1 MSFRLIAGIATLMVA
16 VDAGVFATGA
26 GTLPVQNGRPVV
38 ATVNQD
44 AISLDELVAQLPAPI
59 DRTRLQQGLGTSEEI
74 DLLDRLVTIKLLFHE
89 AVAMGIA
96 DLPEIRK
103 QVDVTSREILR
114 EVLLQRLTKDIKP
127 DPAAVE
133 KRFRE
138 LSIEWKTTSLLFQD
152 EAAAKRAKAE
162 LDRGAAF
169 IDVAAKAIAANTAKS
184 DTDEAYHAKSDYL
197 PQIAAAV
204 APLKTGQT
212 SPVIRLQ
219 AGFVIVKVQ
228 DIRHPENAQARA
240 AAKQAVLDQ
249 QRLSALKAHDKALR
263 AQYAVVRAAVMKS
276 VDYEA
281 AKPGIDG
288 LLKDKRVLVD
298 LKGGTPITVAD
309 LTDYLRMQFFHGD
322 DKVRQGKQMNA
333 KKADALDAMVGRRL
347 LNLEAARLGI
357 DKSTEYRDRVNGYT
371 ESLVFDTFVQK
382 VIVPTSKMRQEEVK
396 QYYDA
401 HKKDYSNPPMIKAR
415 SLAFTRR
422 PAAESAVRKLREGTD
437 FRWLATNAEGQVG
450 ADAADVLRFD
460 GKPLIIDTLPPAVG
474 KVLAGGKAGE
484 VRLYEAADGRVY
496 VFAIDQILQP
506 EARPF
511 DDVREE
517 IARKLY
523 NDKLKKNVTDYAGKL
538 RAQAK
543 VVTYLRKV

>member
-138 LSIEWKTTSLLFQD
+138 LSIEWKTSSLLFQD

-169 IDVAAKAIAANTAKS
+169 TDVAAKAVAAKTAKS

-204 APLKTGQT
+204 APLKSGQT

-263 AQYAVVRAAVMKS
+263 AQYAVVHAAVMKS

-281 AKPGIDG
+281 AKPGIDA

-347 LNLEAARLGI
+347 LNLEAARVGI
-357 DKSTEYRDRVNGYT
+357 DRSTEYRDRVNGYT

-396 QYYDA
+396 QYYDT
-401 HKKDYSNPPMIKAR
+401 HKKEYSNPPMIKAR

-450 ADAADVLRFD
+450 AEATDVLRLD
-460 GKPLIIDTLPPAVG
+460 GKPLIIDTLPPDVARA
-474 KVLAGGKAGE
+474 LAGGRAGE
-484 VRLYEAADGRVY
+484 VRLYEAPDGRVY
-496 VFAIDQILQP
+496 VFAIDQIIQP

>member
-460 GKPLIIDTLPPAVG
+460 GKPLIIDTLPPVVG